1 MILETKDNI
10 YKYENGLLTE
20 KDKLSQKTREIGQGK
35 IIGFGVFT
43 GLSAEEEPNIF
54 SQKPAKG
61 LQFFFK
67 KNGSEQPFDFLS
79 KPLN

>member
-1 MILETKDNI
+1 ML
-10 YKYENGLLTE
+10 E
-20 KDKLSQKTREIGQGK
+20 KDKISRKAREIGRGE

-54 SQKPAKG
+54 SQEPAKG

-67 KNGSEQPFDFLS
+67 KENSEQPFDFLS
-79 KPLN
+79 EPLN